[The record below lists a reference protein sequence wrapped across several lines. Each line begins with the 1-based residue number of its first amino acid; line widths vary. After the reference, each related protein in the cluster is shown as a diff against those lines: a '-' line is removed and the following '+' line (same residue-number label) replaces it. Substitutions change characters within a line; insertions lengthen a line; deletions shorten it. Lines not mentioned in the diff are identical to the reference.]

1 MRSYWYLKV
10 RYFNILII
18 YILILNTIKMNKFI
32 TIAGVLLLGAAT
44 ASKMVITESQLV
56 NALENEVAA
65 AERDVQLIKEHLQ
78 AVKSR
83 RSRSVDPTVEAFNW
97 EKAHHATGIISDLT
111 QAGAAVWGAT
121 HQPQPQVEGWLGA
134 LGEVTGIASDAVNMG
149 TTLYNTIEQPRV

>member
-1 MRSYWYLKV
+1 
-10 RYFNILII
+10 
-18 YILILNTIKMNKFI
+18 MNKFI

-83 RSRSVDPTVEAFNW
+83 RSKSVDPTV
-97 EKAHHATGIISDLT
+97 
-111 QAGAAVWGAT
+111 
-121 HQPQPQVEGWLGA
+121 
-134 LGEVTGIASDAVNMG
+134 
-149 TTLYNTIEQPRV
+149 